1 MEPLRSRWKTPPG
14 SLCSAMA
21 VSIVRSISR
30 RRSVSKVLVL
40 CIVVQ
45 PDRIA
50 ASAAALSLRMLP
62 LLNERANG
70 ERRQRPD
77 DGVPRPRYVSSK
89 TDAEDDGDSDG
100 HACQRGA
107 RSAAFGAAEKEHAE
121 DRAVDE

>member
-1 MEPLRSRWKTPPG
+1 
-14 SLCSAMA
+14 MA

-45 PDRIA
+45 AERIA

-62 LLNERANG
+62 LRNERAGG

-77 DGVPRPRYVSSK
+77 DGVPRPRHVC
-89 TDAEDDGDSDG
+89 AESYGHDYRDPGG
-100 HACQRGA
+100 HARQRGA
-107 RSAAFGAAEKEHAE
+107 RSAAFGTSEKEHAE
-121 DRAVDE
+121 DRTIDE